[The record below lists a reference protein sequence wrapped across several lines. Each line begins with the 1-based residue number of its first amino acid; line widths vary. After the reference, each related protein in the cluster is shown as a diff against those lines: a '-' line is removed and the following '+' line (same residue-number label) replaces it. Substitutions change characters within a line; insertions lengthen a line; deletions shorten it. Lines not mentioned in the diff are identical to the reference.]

1 MLGSGRLALSETLER
16 SIFTC
21 HQIFALFNGV
31 SSVTLIDGERVLLA
45 LEGEQLI
52 TGLQVGS
59 VMPEGTLAREALRT
73 GRRVLREVATVD
85 SKFGFGYSGIGIPIR
100 DDAGEIVG
108 ALAFTSPLEK
118 REILRDTAAQ
128 LKEMSSQTDAASREI
143 AGAAGDLAEALRALS
158 VQAAETQKDVGAISD
173 VTGLIKQI
181 AGQTNL
187 LALNAAIEAA
197 RVGEQGRGFAVVAE
211 EVRKLAQ
218 STGESVKDISQKLQ
232 NIIGAFDT
240 IVRNV
245 ARLEE
250 LAQNQAASTEEINAS
265 MSEIAAGAEKV
276 REVANELV

>member
-1 MLGSGRLALSETLER
+1 LALSETLER
-16 SIFTC
+16 AIYTC
-21 HQIFALFNGV
+21 RQIFALFNGV

-45 LEGEQLI
+45 LEGEQLK
-52 TGLQVGS
+52 TGLEVGS
-59 VMPEGTLAREALRT
+59 VMPEGTLAREAFRT
-73 GRRVLREVATVD
+73 GSRVLREVATVD

-100 DDAGEIVG
+100 DDAGEVVG

-128 LKEMSSQTDAASREI
+128 LKEMSFQTDAASREI
-143 AGAAGDLAEALRALS
+143 AGAAGELAEALRTLS
-158 VQAAETQKDVGAISD
+158 AQAAEAQKDVGAISD
-173 VTGLIKQI
+173 VADLIKQI

-197 RVGEQGRGFAVVAE
+197 RVGDQGRGFAVVAE

-218 STGESVKDISQKLQ
+218 STGDSVKDISQKLQ
-232 NIIGAFDT
+232 SIIGAVDV
-240 IVRNV
+240 IVRDV

-250 LAQNQAASTEEINAS
+250 LAQNQASSTEEINAS

>member
-1 MLGSGRLALSETLER
+1 MALSETLER
-16 SIFTC
+16 AIYTC
-21 HQIFALFNGV
+21 RQIFALFNGV

-45 LEGEQLI
+45 LEGEQLK
-52 TGLQVGS
+52 TGLEVGS
-59 VMPEGTLAREALRT
+59 VMPEGTLAREAFRT
-73 GRRVLREVATVD
+73 GSRVLREVATVD

-100 DDAGEIVG
+100 DDAGEVVG

-128 LKEMSSQTDAASREI
+128 LKEMSFQTDAASREI
-143 AGAAGDLAEALRALS
+143 AGAAGELAEALRTLS
-158 VQAAETQKDVGAISD
+158 AQAAEAQKDVGAISD
-173 VTGLIKQI
+173 VADLIKQI

-197 RVGEQGRGFAVVAE
+197 RVGDQGRGFAVVAE

-218 STGESVKDISQKLQ
+218 STGDSVKDISQKLQ
-232 NIIGAFDT
+232 SIIGAVDV
-240 IVRNV
+240 IVRDV

-250 LAQNQAASTEEINAS
+250 LAQNQASSTEEINAS